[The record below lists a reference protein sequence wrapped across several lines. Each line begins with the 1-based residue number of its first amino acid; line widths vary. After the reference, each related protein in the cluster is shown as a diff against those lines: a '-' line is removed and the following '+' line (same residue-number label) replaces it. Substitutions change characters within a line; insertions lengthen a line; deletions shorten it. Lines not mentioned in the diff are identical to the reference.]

1 MTLPGDPPQRAN
13 VLLVEGLDDTLVPN
27 HATESLAW
35 SFGPLP
41 HLAPVQRAVPFLDVV
56 EGPLQGNLAADRT
69 GAFYQYVP
77 TGVDGIDPTP
87 GCAVLSPT
95 IAGEGHYCARARPI
109 VPPARDVLH
118 VGADGVPVIIDPL
131 AEANSPAGMQPRGW
145 SVTKRAREHKDLHP
159 LFRESISTCTPTSS
173 TRSLGSR

>member
-1 MTLPGDPPQRAN
+1 M
-13 VLLVEGLDDTLVPN
+13 LLVEGLDDTLVPN
-27 HATESLAW
+27 HATHSLAW

-87 GCAVLSPT
+87 GCAVLSPN
-95 IAGEGHYCARARPI
+95 IGGEGHYCAQSAAESFLQRATFFTS
-109 VPPARDVLH
+109 ALT
-118 VGADGVPVIIDPL
+118 GVPIIIDPL
-131 AEANSPAGMQPRGW
+131 AEGSSPRGMP
-145 SVTKRAREHKDLHP
+145 ADE
-159 LFRESISTCTPTSS
+159 LF
-173 TRSLGSR
+173 